1 MSVMIGQASIDENG
15 KIVGGQAG
23 NQSGRELNK
32 SPWYKNG
39 WTLVIRAKD
48 PKIAEKMAQA
58 CEKGVA
64 NRKIGYD
71 QSQRNTL
78 RAQAKLA
85 NWDLS
90 KLAQA
95 CETDCSAFVAV
106 CAECAGVNMEVA
118 YTAGNAPATFQMR
131 RQWAKTNAFDML
143 TDGKYLN
150 AETYLRRGDVL
161 VNESR
166 HACMV
171 LSDGPKADTKNSE
184 IVVNGKSYPIN
195 RQLIGGSNYFKI
207 RDLVDVLRE
216 AGVCNLEVSNKGNI
230 AVLKSK

>member
-58 CEKGVA
+58 C
-64 NRKIGYD
+64 
-71 QSQRNTL
+71 

-118 YTAGNAPATFQMR
+118 YTAGNAPSTFQMR

-171 LSDGPKADTKNSE
+171 LSDGPKADTKNSA
-184 IVVNGKSYPIN
+184 IIVNGQSYPID